1 MRRDGKVLYKS
12 SFGDEWRDLRETRAF
27 EAPEDITATTNDMM
41 RRAGSRHADP
51 GNFEPSRTSEETR
64 QEDGGNVNRDNI
76 SGQVE
81 NVEPDN
87 APTTP
92 GDTGGDAAAGGDT
105 GGGDELGLDDLG
117 GDDDTSG
124 EDDMGGGDDFGGGDT
139 GIDDGS
145 VKKEKPEDAV
155 NILNLQKNMNQFYH
169 SLVNTLDNLA
179 NYNSPATTP
188 ELKKIYSSSV
198 TNLTECKNMIFR
210 LLCTDFT
217 SSNYA
222 YKLRRY
228 IALRHVYSTVLEVL
242 NLHFKVL
249 KEEVSNKNPT

>member
-1 MRRDGKVLYKS
+1 MRQDGSVFYKS
-12 SFGDEWRDLRETRAF
+12 IFDGEWKTLKETKAF

-41 RRAGSRHADP
+41 RRAGGRQADP

-92 GDTGGDAAAGGDT
+92 GDTGADIDGDA
-105 GGGDELGLDDLG
+105 GGGDDLGLDDLG
-117 GDDDTSG
+117 GGDDTSG
-124 EDDMGGGDDFGGGDT
+124 NNDMGGDGDDFGGGDT
-139 GIDDGS
+139 GMDDGS
-145 VKKEKPEDAV
+145 VKKEKPEDAI

-169 SLVNTLDNLA
+169 SLVNTLDNLTS
-179 NYNSPATTP
+179 YNSPASTP

-198 TNLTECKNMIFR
+198 TNLTECKNMIFQ
-210 LLCTDFT
+210 LLSTDFT
-217 SSNYA
+217 SGNYA